1 MFTKTIFNEALSCPT
16 KLFYTKNDEY
26 ENQQKE
32 DSFLEALAKGG
43 YQVGELAK
51 YKYSNDPITEEI
63 TVETLDYSEAI
74 SITNSKLNESKN
86 VVIAEGAFSFKNFF
100 VRVDILVKDGNKLK
114 LIEVKSKSIGKND
127 VFIKGDKV
135 KSSWQPYLYD
145 LAFQTYV
152 LEKALPDFEID
163 PYLLLIDKDEKA
175 NTDGLNQLFK
185 VKKDINGRTSI
196 VVDKSFKGFNSGNLS
211 ILREIPMRETINK
224 LNTLPVPNVNVP
236 LENSQLVDFIPWA
249 EALHTTKKRHW
260 SKPSIQ
266 CKNCNYKK
274 SNTLKK
280 CGFSECWSNHNWEK
294 IEKIAINQLN
304 EPLITDLW
312 MGLGGAKISKNVM
325 SQNVPYISMLDSD
338 LLKPTSNSDDKYP
351 GMTPHERRVYQI
363 NSVKSKSSSYIFLK
377 EKFMEFSKDWKYPLN
392 MIDFETSTVALPY
405 FKGMRP
411 YETVAFQFS
420 HHIMHEDGNVEHFND
435 YISWEPN
442 TYPNVEFVRELKK
455 SLESNGGTIF
465 RYAAHENSVLNKIKD
480 DLMQIKPDG
489 FEELINFIDEITE
502 YKNNEGERREGKRN
516 MVDLAEV
523 VRSFYYSPFAGG
535 SNSIKQILPA
545 IINDCK
551 HLRERYSN
559 EDLYGKSK
567 EYSSLNFENHT
578 WITNETNHDPYKTLH
593 SFDKIE
599 GLENTELFD
608 DLGEVA
614 DGSAAM
620 MAYNKLQWSYISDK
634 ERSSLKKALLQYCE
648 LDTLAMVIIMQGL
661 FSLEER
667 E

>member
-127 VFIKGDKV
+127 VFIKGVKV

-274 SNTLKK
+274 IL
-280 CGFSECWSNHNWEK
+280 
-294 IEKIAINQLN
+294 
-304 EPLITDLW
+304 
-312 MGLGGAKISKNVM
+312 
-325 SQNVPYISMLDSD
+325 Y
-338 LLKPTSNSDDKYP
+338 
-351 GMTPHERRVYQI
+351 
-363 NSVKSKSSSYIFLK
+363 KSI
-377 EKFMEFSKDWKYPLN
+377 
-392 MIDFETSTVALPY
+392 
-405 FKGMRP
+405 
-411 YETVAFQFS
+411 
-420 HHIMHEDGNVEHFND
+420 
-435 YISWEPN
+435 
-442 TYPNVEFVRELKK
+442 
-455 SLESNGGTIF
+455 
-465 RYAAHENSVLNKIKD
+465 
-480 DLMQIKPDG
+480 
-489 FEELINFIDEITE
+489 
-502 YKNNEGERREGKRN
+502 
-516 MVDLAEV
+516 
-523 VRSFYYSPFAGG
+523 
-535 SNSIKQILPA
+535 
-545 IINDCK
+545 
-551 HLRERYSN
+551 
-559 EDLYGKSK
+559 
-567 EYSSLNFENHT
+567 
-578 WITNETNHDPYKTLH
+578 
-593 SFDKIE
+593 
-599 GLENTELFD
+599 
-608 DLGEVA
+608 
-614 DGSAAM
+614 
-620 MAYNKLQWSYISDK
+620 
-634 ERSSLKKALLQYCE
+634 
-648 LDTLAMVIIMQGL
+648 
-661 FSLEER
+661 
-667 E
+667 